1 MVVAIEFI
9 DNIHQ
14 QSIILETDSITSCI
28 ISTTDL
34 KLNISLSPSAQS
46 TKNYQRVYI
55 ICLSRQ
61 IIEKKILKNNSAVKP
76 LGCASRFHFSFENYR
91 RHFYDQKG

>member
-34 KLNISLSPSAQS
+34 KLNISLSPINKELSKSVYHLSVKANNRK
-46 TKNYQRVYI
+46 KN
-55 ICLSRQ
+55 S
-61 IIEKKILKNNSAVKP
+61 ENNSAALNCHTNDDK
-76 LGCASRFHFSFENYR
+76 
-91 RHFYDQKG
+91 

>member
-14 QSIILETDSITSCI
+14 QSIKLETDSITSCI

-61 IIEKKILKNNSAVKP
+61 IIEKKILKII
-76 LGCASRFHFSFENYR
+76 L
-91 RHFYDQKG
+91 Q